1 MNTKENGI
9 WRVNERERRSKSDRR
24 NEKKNVIRRKERKNR
39 DGESG
44 EEETIVLPK

>member
-1 MNTKENGI
+1 M
-9 WRVNERERRSKSDRR
+9 NEREEVKVT
-24 NEKKNVIRRKERKNR
+24 EEMKKNVVRRKERKNR